1 MFIMTGYV
9 IPKPNLLS
17 DAIWFGWI
25 YYINPVAYGF
35 EALQANEFFG
45 REMQCSE
52 SQLVPR
58 GPGSDPNYQGCS
70 LPGSTMGST
79 IVSGPD
85 YLQASF
91 Q

>member
-1 MFIMTGYV
+1 MFIFTGYV
-9 IPKPNLLS
+9 IPKPALLN

-35 EALQANEFFG
+35 EALQTNEFFG
-45 REMQCSE
+45 RELQCSE

-70 LPGSTMGST
+70 LPGSTLGST
-79 IVSGPD
+79 VVSGPA
-85 YLQASF
+85 YMQASF
-91 Q
+91 E